1 MTGLLDALATDPV
14 EVVGGVG
21 EVRVGDVVVLTLSN
35 PAALNALA
43 LGTWKRLG
51 ALFAQLGADGALRV
65 VVIRGAGGKAFSAG
79 ADIAEFPERRMTAA
93 AAFEYNRC
101 IARALDG
108 VISCPAPVVSMV
120 AGLAV
125 GGGCELA
132 AACDVR
138 IASDDSRFGVPI
150 GKLGVTLGHTEARAL
165 ARLIGPGRLKE
176 LVFSGRLLDAAE
188 ASAAGL
194 VERVVPRAALH
205 EETAKLVASIVAAA
219 PTTIRSVKAV
229 TEMVARELTPRDV
242 EYLTGLTLTQYAGP
256 ELAEGVAAFLERR
269 PPRFSA
275 PDEGGA

>member
-1 MTGLLDALATDPV
+1 MTALLDALATDPV
-14 EVVGGVG
+14 EAVAGVASVRVGGVA
-21 EVRVGDVVVLTLSN
+21 VVTLSN
-35 PAALNALA
+35 PVALNAMALA
-43 LGTWKRLG
+43 TWKRLG
-51 ALFAQLGADGALRV
+51 TLFGELGADESLRA
-65 VVIRGAGGKAFSAG
+65 VVIRGAGSKAFSAG
-79 ADIAEFPERRMTAA
+79 ADISEFPELRMTAA
-93 AAFEYNRC
+93 AAFEYNRSV
-101 IARALDG
+101 ARALDG
-108 VISCPAPVVSMV
+108 VIACPAPVVAMV

-138 IASDDSRFGVPI
+138 IVSDDSRFGVPV

-188 ASAAGL
+188 ACSAGL

-205 EETAKLVASIVAAA
+205 DETAKLVESILAAA

-242 EYLTGLTLTQYAGP
+242 EYLTQLTLTQYAGP

-269 PPRFSA
+269 PPRFPA
-275 PDEGGA
+275 RDEE

>member
-1 MTGLLDALATDPV
+1 MTALLDALASDPA
-14 EVVGGVG
+14 EAASGVAA
-21 EVRVGDVVVLTLSN
+21 VRVGRVAVLTLNN
-35 PAALNALA
+35 PAALNAMS
-43 LGTWKRLG
+43 LGTWRRLG
-51 ALFAQLGADGALRV
+51 ALFAELAGDGALRA

-79 ADIAEFPERRMTAA
+79 ADISEFSDKRMTAE

-108 VISCPAPVVSMV
+108 VIACPVPVVAMV

-138 IASDDSRFGVPI
+138 IVSDDSRFGVPI

-194 VERVVPRAALH
+194 VERVVPRADLH
-205 EETAKLVASIVAAA
+205 DETAKLVESILAAA
-219 PTTIRSVKAV
+219 PTTVRSVKAV

-269 PPRFSA
+269 PPRFSG
-275 PDEGGA
+275 PNESGD

>member
-1 MTGLLDALATDPV
+1 MTALLDALATDPV
-14 EVVGGVG
+14 EAVGGVAS
-21 EVRVGDVVVLTLSN
+21 VRVGGVAVLTLSN

-43 LGTWKRLG
+43 LATWKRLG
-51 ALFAQLGADGALRV
+51 TLFAELGADESLRA

-79 ADIAEFPERRMTAA
+79 ADISEFPELRMTAA
-93 AAFEYNRC
+93 AAFEYNRSV
-101 IARALDG
+101 ARALDG
-108 VISCPAPVVSMV
+108 VIACPAPVVAMV

-138 IASDDSRFGVPI
+138 IVSDDSRFGVPV

-188 ASAAGL
+188 ACAAGL
-194 VERVVPRAALH
+194 VERAVPRAALH
-205 EETAKLVASIVAAA
+205 GETAKLVESILAAA

-229 TEMVARELTPRDV
+229 TEMVARELTPRDA
-242 EYLTGLTLTQYAGP
+242 EYLTELTLTQYAGP
-256 ELAEGVAAFLERR
+256 ELAEGVSAFLERR

-275 PDEGGA
+275 RDEE

>member
-1 MTGLLDALATDPV
+1 MTALLDALATDPA
-14 EVVGGVG
+14 EAVGGVAA
-21 EVRVGDVVVLTLSN
+21 VRVGGVAVLTLSN

-43 LGTWKRLG
+43 LGTWQRLG
-51 ALFAQLGADGALRV
+51 ALFVELAADDALRA

-79 ADIAEFPERRMTAA
+79 ADISEFPERRMSAV

-101 IARALDG
+101 VAHALDG
-108 VISCPAPVVSMV
+108 VLACPAPVVAMV

-165 ARLIGPGRLKE
+165 VRLIGPGRLKE
-176 LVFSGRLLDAAE
+176 LIFSGRLLDAAE
-188 ASAAGL
+188 ACASGL
-194 VERVVPRAALH
+194 VERVVPRATLH
-205 EETAKLVASIVAAA
+205 EETAKLVEAIVAAA
-219 PTTIRSVKAV
+219 PTTLRSVKAV
-229 TEMVARELTPRDV
+229 TEMVARDLTARDV
-242 EYLTGLTLTQYAGP
+242 EYLTQLTLTQYAGP

-269 PPRFSA
+269 PPRFSPA
-275 PDEGGA
+275 DKS

>member
-1 MTGLLDALATDPV
+1 MTALLDALTTDPSDA
-14 EVVGGVG
+14 VGGVAA
-21 EVRVGDVVVLTLSN
+21 VRVGGVAILTLSN
-35 PAALNALA
+35 PAALNAMA
-43 LGTWKRLG
+43 LGTWQRLG
-51 ALFAQLGADGALRV
+51 ALFAELGADGALRA

-79 ADIAEFPERRMTAA
+79 ADISEFPDKRMTAA

-108 VISCPAPVVSMV
+108 VIACPVPVVAMV

-138 IASDDSRFGVPI
+138 IVSDDSRFGVPI

-176 LVFSGRLLDAAE
+176 LIFSGRLIDAAE
-188 ASAAGL
+188 AYDAGL
-194 VERVVPRAALH
+194 VERVVPRSALH
-205 EETAKLVASIVAAA
+205 AETVTLVESIAAAA
-219 PTTIRSVKAV
+219 PTSIRSVKAV
-229 TEMVARELTPRDV
+229 TEMVARDLTARDV
-242 EYLTGLTLTQYAGP
+242 EYLTQLTLTQYAGP

-269 PPRFSA
+269 PPQFPARDESA
-275 PDEGGA
+275 D

>member
-93 AAFEYNRC
+93 AAFEYNCC

-108 VISCPAPVVSMV
+108 VMACPAPVVAMV

-165 ARLIGPGRLKE
+165 VRLIGPGRLKE